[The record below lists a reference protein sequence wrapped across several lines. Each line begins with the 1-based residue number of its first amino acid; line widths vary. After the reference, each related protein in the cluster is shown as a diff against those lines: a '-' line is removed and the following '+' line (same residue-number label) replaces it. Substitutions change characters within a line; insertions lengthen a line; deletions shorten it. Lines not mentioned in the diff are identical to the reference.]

1 MRILVV
7 SPYLPHRRVGH
18 GGGTAVRDLL
28 RWLGR
33 RHEVTAACLVRP
45 GEDDLV
51 EDVRMLG
58 VSVAPLPYAARGATG
73 LRRAAFL
80 RERAAAAMRA
90 VASGYPLYVEKY
102 WTPALCRALA
112 AIVERQQPH
121 AVQFEYLQMALHCRD
136 FRQLPDR
143 SRPRLVLNTH
153 ELGSLP
159 RERRAQLATSPLAR
173 LAARREAARWRRLQ
187 VAACGWADCTLCVTD
202 QDLELLAAM
211 GGTRLASVPLGMD
224 VEEVRPDWCPEPA
237 GCRVLFVG
245 SFQHRPNLSGMRAF
259 LTEVWPRIRS
269 ARPGAHLDLAGRGSE
284 SFLAALGATGTWHD
298 RGVTAHGYVDDLGPL
313 FRACHV
319 FAAHL
324 TEGGGIKIKVLEA
337 LARGVPVVATP
348 VAAEGIS
355 GHGQAPPL
363 VAPPGAGFADAVL
376 RVAGDPALAASLARD
391 GRRLIEERFGWGAIV
406 ERLSGIY
413 AGQDA

>member
-28 RWLGR
+28 RWLAR

-73 LRRAAFL
+73 LRRATFL
-80 RERAAAAMRA
+80 GERAAAALRA

-102 WTPALCRALA
+102 WTPSLSGALA
-112 AIVERQQPH
+112 AIVARQQPH

-136 FRQLPDR
+136 FRRLPDR

-173 LAARREAARWRRLQ
+173 LDARREAARWRRLQ
-187 VAACGWADCTLCVTD
+187 VAACGWADRTLCVTD
-202 QDLELLAAM
+202 QDRELLAAM
-211 GGTRLASVPLGMD
+211 GGIRLATVPLGMD
-224 VEEVRPDWCPEPA
+224 IEAVLPDWRPEPG

-245 SFQHRPNLSGMRAF
+245 SFEHRPNRSGMRAF
-259 LTEVWPRIRS
+259 LAEAWPRIR
-269 ARPGAHLDLAGRGSE
+269 AAIPGARLDLAGRGSE
-284 SFLAALGATGTWHD
+284 SFLAAVGNAADWRA
-298 RGVTAHGYVDDLGPL
+298 RGVTAHGYIDDLAPL
-313 FRACHV
+313 FRDCHV

-348 VAAEGIS
+348 VAAEGIA
-355 GHGQAPPL
+355 GHEQAPPL
-363 VAPPGAGFADAVL
+363 VAAPGARFADAVL
-376 RVAGDPALAASLARD
+376 RVAGDPALAASLAD
-391 GRRLIEERFGWGAIV
+391 GGRRIIEERFGWGAIV

-413 AGQDA
+413 AGQDT

>member
-1 MRILVV
+1 VRILVV

-18 GGGTAVRDLL
+18 GGGIAVRDLL
-28 RWLGR
+28 RWLAR

-51 EDVRMLG
+51 EDVRRLG

-80 RERAAAAMRA
+80 RERAAAALRA

-102 WTPALCRALA
+102 WTPALSGALA
-112 AIVERQQPH
+112 ALVARQQPH

-136 FRQLPDR
+136 FRRLPDR

-153 ELGSLP
+153 ELSSLP
-159 RERRAQLATSPLAR
+159 RERHAQLAVSPLAR
-173 LAARREAARWRRLQ
+173 LAARGEAARWRRLQ
-187 VAACGWADCTLCVTD
+187 VAACGWADRTLCVTD
-202 QDLELLAAM
+202 QDRELLAAM
-211 GGTRLASVPLGMD
+211 GGIRLTTVPLGTD
-224 VEEVRPDWCPEPA
+224 IEAVLADWRPEPG

-245 SFQHRPNLSGMRAF
+245 SFEHRPNRSGMRAF
-259 LTEVWPRIRS
+259 LAEAWPRIR
-269 ARPGAHLDLAGRGSE
+269 AAIPGASLDLAGRGSE
-284 SFLAALGATGTWHD
+284 SFLAALGNATAWQA
-298 RGVTAHGYVDDLGPL
+298 RGVTAHGYIDDLAPL
-313 FRACHV
+313 FRSCHV

-348 VAAEGIS
+348 VAAEGIA
-355 GHGQAPPL
+355 GHEQAPPL
-363 VAPPGAGFADAVL
+363 VAAPGAGFADAVL
-376 RVAGDPALAASLARD
+376 RVAGDTALAAALAD
-391 GRRLIEERFGWGAIV
+391 GGRRLIEERFGWGAIV

-413 AGQDA
+413 AGQDS